1 MRYSQRKENAVM
13 KKAIMIVAV
22 LLFIV
27 TVTACEKEGPAER
40 AGEKIDKTMES
51 LKEKME

>member
-1 MRYSQRKENAVM
+1 M
-13 KKAIMIVAV
+13 KKVITIFAV
-22 LLFIV
+22 LFFIA
-27 TVTACEKEGPAER
+27 TVSACEKEGPAER